1 MSAHR
6 KKLLVAVLGLLAL
19 AYSSDWVW
27 SVVTEPLQELRKK
40 QRTLERDLQRRQLDL
55 VRARKA
61 AKALENWSAASL
73 PADPQVARS
82 VYQAWLLQLVSGLGL
97 SGPAVDSTQPSARGG
112 YLSITFSL
120 HARGTL
126 RQWTQFLYEF
136 YRAGYLHQLRSLAV
150 TPLGKRQELDVDV
163 TIEALVLPTAED
175 AEQLEKLVSDRL
187 AYERFL
193 DYQPILTRNLF
204 AAGPAGAQRDATYL
218 TGINTVGGVPEA
230 WFTFRNQLDTDRAVV
245 KLRCGQD
252 LVIGQFQAKV
262 LAIHE
267 HDVVLEADGERWLL
281 SIGEKLGDALA
292 LPPALY

>member
-6 KKLLVAVLGLLAL
+6 KKILVAVLGLLAL
-19 AYSSDWVW
+19 AFGGDRVW
-27 SVVTEPLQELRKK
+27 SVITEPLDELRQK
-40 QRTLERDLQRRQLDL
+40 QRTLQHDIQRRQTDL
-55 VRARKA
+55 ARARKV
-61 AKALENWSAASL
+61 AKALDAWSAESL

-82 VYQAWLLQLVSGLGL
+82 VYQAWLLQRVGGLGL
-97 SGPAVDSTQPSARGG
+97 TGPVVDSTQPAARGG

-136 YRAGYLHQLRSLAV
+136 YRAGYLHQLRSLAA
-150 TPLGKRQELDVDV
+150 TPVGKKQELDVDLA
-163 TIEALVLPTAED
+163 IEALVLSTAED
-175 AEQLEKLVSDRL
+175 AEQLEKRGSDRL
-187 AYERFL
+187 AYEQLL
-193 DYQPILTRNLF
+193 DYQPIVTRNLF

-218 TGINTVGGVPEA
+218 TGINTVAGVPEA

-252 LVIGQFQAKV
+252 LVIGSFQAKV
-262 LAIHE
+262 LAIYE

-281 SIGEKLGDALA
+281 SVGEKLGDALA
-292 LPPALY
+292 LPPELY